1 MTRPDPAGR
10 VLLVQHSASR
20 DGSTFSGLLLADGLR
35 DAGWWVHVVFGHP
48 GPMEAVYAERGHATS
63 VVPHKNWLRRAHPA
77 RFMKDAITEYRRA
90 RAFDRCIA
98 QVRPDVVYVNS
109 VVSLAAVVAARRAG
123 VPVVWHLREL
133 FADVGG
139 EMHAPVLLKPLV
151 RRIIARLPD
160 RLVAP
165 SRAIAE
171 NLLGAAAEQVT
182 LVPNAAGRRFFEEE
196 RTRGEARRVL
206 RLPENGL
213 ILGVPGTLRPMK
225 GHTFFFEAVASLAA
239 RYPSLTLAITGHGA
253 EAYEQALQARVQE
266 LGLAGRT
273 RFLGSIA
280 NMPAFYRACD
290 VVCVPS
296 RAEPFGR
303 TVIEAMAVGTPVV
316 ATAVGG
322 IREIVRHEETGLL
335 VPYGD
340 HTALASALDRL
351 LGDADLRARLVEAA
365 RRDACERFHE
375 RVYQTRLGDLVSQT
389 GGNTD
394 GHSL

>member
-1 MTRPDPAGR
+1 MTRPDSAGR

-35 DAGWWVHVVFGHP
+35 DAGWALRVVFGHS

-77 RFMKDAITEYRRA
+77 RFMNDVITEYRRA
-90 RAFDRCIA
+90 SAFDRCIA

-139 EMHAPVLLKPLV
+139 EMHAPGWAKPLV
-151 RRIIARLPD
+151 RRLIARLPD

-171 NLLGAAAEQVT
+171 NLLSAAADRVT
-182 LVPNAAGRRFFEEE
+182 IVPNAAGRRFFEEE
-196 RTRGEARRVL
+196 RTRDEARRNL
-206 RLPENGL
+206 QLPADGP
-213 ILGVPGTLRPMK
+213 ILGVPGTLRPVK
-225 GHTFFFEAVASLAA
+225 GHMFFFDAVAPLVD
-239 RYPSLTLAITGHGA
+239 RYPALTLAITGHGA
-253 EAYEQALQARVQE
+253 ASYEQALQARVQE

-280 NMPAFYRACD
+280 DMPAFYRACD

-322 IREIVRHEETGLL
+322 IREIVRPEENGLL

-340 HTALASALDRL
+340 HAALASALDRL
-351 LGDADLRARLVEAA
+351 LGDADLRARLVETA
-365 RRDACERFHE
+365 RWDAREWFHE
-375 RVYQTRLGDLVSQT
+375 RVYQNRLINLVYQT
-389 GGNTD
+389 GSSAD
-394 GHSL
+394 GHPV

>member
-1 MTRPDPAGR
+1 MTRPDSAGR

-35 DAGWWVHVVFGHP
+35 DAGWSVRVVFGHP
-48 GPMEAVYAERGHATS
+48 GPMEAVYAGHGHATS
-63 VVPHKNWLRRAHPA
+63 VVSHKNWLRRSHPV

-90 RAFDRCIA
+90 KVFEARIA
-98 QVRPDVVYVNS
+98 QERPDVVYVNS

-123 VPVVWHLREL
+123 IPVVWHLREL

-139 EMHAPVLLKPLV
+139 EMHAPALLKPLV

-171 NLLGAAAEQVT
+171 NLLGAAADRVT
-182 LVPNAAGRRFFEEE
+182 IVPNAAGRRFFEEE
-196 RTRGEARRVL
+196 RTRDEARRNL
-206 RLPENGL
+206 QLPADGP
-213 ILGVPGTLRPMK
+213 ILGIPGTLRPVK
-225 GHTFFFEAVASLAA
+225 GHMFFFDAVAPLAD
-239 RYPSLTLAITGHGA
+239 RYPALTLAITGHGA
-253 EAYEQALQARVQE
+253 AAYEQALLARVQE

-280 NMPAFYRACD
+280 DMPAFYRACD

-296 RAEPFGR
+296 RSESFGR

-335 VPYGD
+335 VPYSD
-340 HTALASALDRL
+340 HAALASALDRL
-351 LGDADLRARLVEAA
+351 LGNADLRTRLVEAA
-365 RRDACERFHE
+365 RRDAHERFHE
-375 RVYQTRLGDLVSQT
+375 RVYQANIVGIASALDL
-389 GGNTD
+389 
-394 GHSL
+394 